1 MKLCMIGTGYVGLVS
16 GVCFSDLGNEVI
28 CVDKDQDKINNLK
41 QGIIPIYEPGL
52 EELVLKNY
60 KNKKL
65 KFSTNL
71 NNSIKKSD
79 IVFTTRHLGEPLD
92 RTDKLNTVI
101 QYDAAP
107 ASHALLYKGC
117 VPFVARHTHDPCLQH
132 KPLNHRI
139 GSFLRAREKQN
150 YFQI

>member
-1 MKLCMIGTGYVGLVS
+1 MVAGPVKLLTNTNKSKALIRCHSHGT
-16 GVCFSDLGNEVI
+16 
-28 CVDKDQDKINNLK
+28 
-41 QGIIPIYEPGL
+41 
-52 EELVLKNY
+52 
-60 KNKKL
+60 
-65 KFSTNL
+65 
-71 NNSIKKSD
+71 KKSD
-79 IVFTTRHLGEPLD
+79 MVFTTRHLGEPLD

-101 QYDAAP
+101 HYDAAP